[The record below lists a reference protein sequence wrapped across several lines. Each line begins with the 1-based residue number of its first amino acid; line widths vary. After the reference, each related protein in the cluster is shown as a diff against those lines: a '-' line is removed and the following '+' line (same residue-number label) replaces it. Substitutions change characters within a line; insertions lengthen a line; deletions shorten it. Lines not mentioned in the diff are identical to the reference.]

1 MTRKLPYEDWR
12 EHRPTYFVEM
22 RGSKSLRF
30 NDGDDSAK
38 ENSHRACCS
47 VNCCINRASGGCRT
61 PPHAN
66 EGPRGGNRAIP
77 EQHCLCCTPWL
88 FCSAVVLAG
97 LRRGRDDV
105 GARGTLIRDV
115 RPLRHQLP
123 DILRSEP
130 FQDSM
135 PAPLMPA

>member
-1 MTRKLPYEDWR
+1 MTRKLPYEDWQ
-12 EHRPTYFVEM
+12 EDRPTYFVEM

-47 VNCCINRASGGCRT
+47 SNCCIHRASGGCRT

-66 EGPRGGNRAIP
+66 EGPRGGSRAIP
-77 EQHCLCCTPWL
+77 EQQCLCCTPW
-88 FCSAVVLAG
+88 CSAVVLAG

-105 GARGTLIRDV
+105 GARWSLICDV
-115 RPLRHQLP
+115 SKEGCGIGVALLN
-123 DILRSEP
+123 
-130 FQDSM
+130 
-135 PAPLMPA
+135 